1 MRAIYPHGY
10 HGTDRTGRPLY
21 IERIGI
27 LNVPKLFEVTTEAR
41 MIRHYQQEYEI
52 LMKLR
57 YPACSETSGK
67 VIRNGVSI
75 MDLTGGSMSMM
86 NK

>member
-1 MRAIYPHGY
+1 VRVIYPHGY
-10 HGTDRTGRPLY
+10 HGVDRIGRPIY

-27 LNVPKLFEVTTEAR
+27 LNVPKLFEV
-41 MIRHYQQEYEI
+41 MIRHSQQEYEI

-57 YPACSETSGK
+57 YPACSEVFGK